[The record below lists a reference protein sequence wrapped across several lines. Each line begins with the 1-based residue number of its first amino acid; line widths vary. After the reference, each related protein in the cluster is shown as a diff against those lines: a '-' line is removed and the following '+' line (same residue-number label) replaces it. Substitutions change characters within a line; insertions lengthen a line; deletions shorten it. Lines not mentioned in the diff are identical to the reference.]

1 MGGRGA
7 RAGAAGG
14 IAVVIPTLDEAAV
27 LGDTLAGLPAGFA
40 EVVVADGGSA
50 DDTVAVARAHGC
62 RVVEAPRG
70 RGPQMNAGAAVT
82 RAPVLL
88 FLHADTR
95 LPEDAPARVA
105 AALADPAVA
114 GGGFSLGIASRDGF
128 LALVAAAATLRT
140 RLTGV
145 FYGDQ
150 AVFVR
155 RGAFEAVG
163 GFPPYPI
170 MEDVAFGRALKTR
183 GRVVLLPQ
191 RAVTSARRWERENP
205 LFTTLRN
212 WALVSLFLA
221 GVSPERL
228 ARWYRPVGGKGRG
241 DRGGPAGAVSCP
253 GPGRPGQGAK
263 GGGAW

>member
-62 RVVEAPRG
+62 RVVEASRG

-155 RGAFEAVG
+155 ATAFAAAG
-163 GFPPYPI
+163 GFPEVPVL
-170 MEDVAFGRALKTR
+170 ESARLCRRLKAEGRL
-183 GRVVLLPQ
+183 VLLDL
-191 RAVTSARRWERENP
+191 AVAASARR
-205 LFTTLRN
+205 FQ
-212 WALVSLFLA
+212 
-221 GVSPERL
+221 
-228 ARWYRPVGGKGRG
+228 
-241 DRGGPAGAVSCP
+241 RGGVGRVFRRDLAIWARSLLRL
-253 GPGRPGQGAK
+253 GPGAAGRRYWHDNRRPYATDRRP
-263 GGGAW
+263 